1 MTAQTNNFCHGTDSV
16 LMSEPGVYGADTIGI
31 ASYRRDGRI
40 DPTNYDWKHKYEI
53 RVRQSARAEAKLH

>member
-1 MTAQTNNFCHGTDSV
+1 
-16 LMSEPGVYGADTIGI
+16 MSEPGVYGADTIGI

>member
-31 ASYRRDGRI
+31 ASYRSRI